1 MLRAALERPSHAYL
15 FVGPPH
21 VGKTT
26 AAQAF
31 AQALNCE
38 AGRLSP
44 AAAGCGSCL
53 ECRSI
58 LHSNHPDVRFIQA
71 SEGKKIFAI
80 EELRHL
86 IEEVA
91 WKPMRAR
98 HKVYVLPNELLN
110 LQGANALLKTLE
122 EPSPGTVLVLTA
134 TSTDQVLPTLV
145 SRCQHVPFGPVAPQ
159 GIAEW
164 LIETHDL
171 DPMQA
176 QHLAR
181 VSDGRIGWASIQAQ
195 SGADVAAE
203 PLWGQAYAVALATA
217 ERLAGGGAD
226 EQLLALES
234 LIAQVRDIMVYLQT
248 GRSDWIAEPSK
259 ASHAA
264 RWLPVVSYWLRI
276 IERLEEAR
284 MQMLGHANGK
294 LLWTVLAGE
303 LQPTNRELAMKAASH

>member
-1 MLRAALERPSHAYL
+1 MLRAALDRPSHAYL

-31 AQALNCE
+31 AQALNC
-38 AGRLSP
+38 GTLSP
-44 AAAGCGSCL
+44 SAAGCGTCL

-58 LHSNHPDVRFIQA
+58 RHSNHPDVRFIQA

-98 HKVYVLPNELLN
+98 HKVYVLANELLN

-122 EPSPGTVLVLTA
+122 EPSPGTVLILTA

-145 SRCQHVPFGPVAPQ
+145 SRCQNVPFGPVAPQ
-159 GIAEW
+159 AIAEW
-164 LIETHDL
+164 LIDTHDL
-171 DPMQA
+171 DPMRA

-181 VSDGRIGWASIQAQ
+181 VADGRIGWALTQAQ
-195 SGADVAAE
+195 SESDFAAE
-203 PLWGQAYAVALATA
+203 PLWGNGYAMALLAA
-217 ERLAGGGAD
+217 ERLAGED
-226 EQLLALES
+226 SDQQLLALES

-259 ASHAA
+259 ASQAA
-264 RWLPVVSYWLRI
+264 RWLPVSTYWLRI
-276 IERLEEAR
+276 IQRLEEAR
-284 MQMLGHANGK
+284 LQLLGHANGK
-294 LLWTVLAGE
+294 LLWIVLAGE
-303 LQPTNRELAMKAASH
+303 LQPTNRELAKKAASH